1 MKGFYKNGLKRIE
14 AKLTKSQVEK
24 ARREAKQEIFNI
36 RLAELRKKANLRQED
51 ISSFSQSSLS
61 KLESRKDMKIS
72 TLIEYLKSIGM
83 RVEIRALPLKGT
95 GAKKG
100 VVLVKS

>member
-1 MKGFYKNGLKRIE
+1 MKKFYKNGLKRIE
-14 AKLTKSQVEK
+14 SKLTKGQIEK
-24 ARREAKQEIFNI
+24 AGKEARQEIFKI
-36 RLAELRKKANLRQED
+36 RLSELRKQMELRQED

-61 KLESRKDMKIS
+61 KLEGRKDMKIS

-83 RVEIRALPLKGT
+83 RVEIRAIPSKGK